1 MHTVSTDG
9 YPQRRT
15 AVIADLTSWRC
26 RAPSPSICTD
36 ARSPSAHGR
45 MRLTHPVAMA
55 RRPHAA
61 PAVRW
66 SALEHSIAI
75 LAFCRQP
82 LNALL
87 TVSCESSED

>member
-1 MHTVSTDG
+1 
-9 YPQRRT
+9 
-15 AVIADLTSWRC
+15 
-26 RAPSPSICTD
+26 
-36 ARSPSAHGR
+36 
-45 MRLTHPVAMA
+45 MRLTHPVDMA

-75 LAFCRQP
+75 PAFCRQP